1 MATKKKKTK
10 SKKPPSK
17 QGTPVLIY
25 LDDRSMDRLIRF
37 QKAVES
43 QGLSF
48 KNAPAVKYLFH
59 KALGDWEKKNKQ
71 VDIDDL
77 IAS

>member
-1 MATKKKKTK
+1 
-10 SKKPPSK
+10 
-17 QGTPVLIY
+17 
-25 LDDRSMDRLIRF
+25 MDRLVRF
-37 QKAVES
+37 QKAVQS
-43 QGLSF
+43 QGLNF

-77 IAS
+77 LAS